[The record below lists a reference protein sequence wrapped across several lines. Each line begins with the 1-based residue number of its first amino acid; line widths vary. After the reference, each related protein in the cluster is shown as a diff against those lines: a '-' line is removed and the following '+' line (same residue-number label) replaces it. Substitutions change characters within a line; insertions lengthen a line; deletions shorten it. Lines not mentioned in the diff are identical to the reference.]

1 MSGETVELESLL
13 ALAREGRLEA
23 LASRAPDLEPAD
35 LADVLAE
42 LGEEDRVRLIA
53 GLPAE
58 LVGQALPEM
67 PQEAHAEETLAALPA
82 ELAAELVE
90 EMADDD
96 AAALLAELDSED
108 QERILA
114 EVEHRA
120 EVDRLLSYER
130 ETAGGRMTSQVVAV
144 LDSDSADQAL
154 QAIRRQAQAEEVA
167 DFYEIFVVDRYNRLL
182 GVLPIKDLLLS
193 PPGSLAREVMREAAH
208 TVPPDLDQEEVARV
222 MARYNL
228 AGVPVVDPDGRLL
241 GAVTF
246 DDVQDVI
253 EAENTE
259 DILQFGGTSADEEL
273 AGRWHEAVRSRLP
286 WLFVNLGTAA
296 LSFLTVLAFGGV
308 IREVWIL
315 AAIQPVIAG
324 MGGNAGTQALAVTVR
339 RLALGQLPRE
349 QFAGVVGK
357 EMLVGVANGLA
368 LGVTVLGAALVMG
381 QPPMLGLVVFLA
393 MSGNLVVAGFAGA
406 FVPLL
411 LQRAGVDPA
420 IASSVFVT
428 TFTDVCGF
436 ALLLGLAGALL
447 L

>member
-1 MSGETVELESLL
+1 
-13 ALAREGRLEA
+13 
-23 LASRAPDLEPAD
+23 
-35 LADVLAE
+35 
-42 LGEEDRVRLIA
+42 
-53 GLPAE
+53 
-58 LVGQALPEM
+58 
-67 PQEAHAEETLAALPA
+67 
-82 ELAAELVE
+82 
-90 EMADDD
+90 
-96 AAALLAELDSED
+96 
-108 QERILA
+108 
-114 EVEHRA
+114 
-120 EVDRLLSYER
+120 
-130 ETAGGRMTSQVVAV
+130 
-144 LDSDSADQAL
+144 
-154 QAIRRQAQAEEVA
+154 
-167 DFYEIFVVDRYNRLL
+167 
-182 GVLPIKDLLLS
+182 
-193 PPGSLAREVMREAAH
+193 
-208 TVPPDLDQEEVARV
+208 
-222 MARYNL
+222 
-228 AGVPVVDPDGRLL
+228 
-241 GAVTF
+241 VTF